1 MGDIMSISAIILAAG
16 YSRRMGK
23 NKLLLKYR
31 GESLIENTIET
42 IEKCGF
48 SEIILVG
55 RDEKIIEIGNRHG
68 LKVIKNQN
76 AVKGISESIK
86 LGVRNASKTNGYMF
100 FTADQPFLDVDTIKR
115 LIREFIEDSS
125 YIIVPRCNGRR
136 GNPVIFPDNFKE
148 EFLEL
153 QGDVGGKTIIN
164 KNLYGVKFIEIQDSW
179 ALFDVDT
186 NENYEYILK
195 LEENNEYV

>member
-1 MGDIMSISAIILAAG
+1 VGDIMSISAIILAAG

-48 SEIILVG
+48 SEIILIG
-55 RDEKIIEIGNRHG
+55 RDEKILEIGNRHG
-68 LKVIKNQN
+68 LVVIKNEN
-76 AVKGISESIK
+76 AVRGISESIK
-86 LGVRNASKTNGYMF
+86 LGVRNATKTDGYMF
-100 FTADQPFLDVDTIKR
+100 FTADQPFLDADTIKS
-115 LIREFIEDSS
+115 LIREFIEDSA
-125 YIIVPRCNGRR
+125 YIVVPRCNGRR
-136 GNPVIFPDNFKE
+136 GNPVIFPDSFKE
-148 EFLEL
+148 DFLKL
-153 QGDVGGKTIIN
+153 QGDIGGKTIIN
-164 KNLYGVKFIEIQDSW
+164 KNLYTVKFIEISDSW

>member
-1 MGDIMSISAIILAAG
+1 MSISAIILAAG

-31 GESLIENTIET
+31 GKSLIEHTIET

-48 SEIILVG
+48 SEVILVG
-55 RDEKIIEIGNRHG
+55 RNKKIIDIGNRYG
-68 LKVIKNQN
+68 LVVVRNQN
-76 AVKGISESIK
+76 ADKGISESIK
-86 LGVRNASKTNGYMF
+86 LGVMHSKKTDGYMF
-100 FTADQPFLDVDTIKR
+100 FTADQPFLDENTIKQ
-115 LIREFIEDSS
+115 LAREFTEDYD
-125 YIIVPRCNGRR
+125 YIIVPKCDVRR
-136 GNPVIFPDNFKE
+136 GNPVIFPYSFKGD
-148 EFLEL
+148 FLKLE
-153 QGDVGGKTIIN
+153 GDVGGKIIVN
-164 KNLYGVKFIEIQDSW
+164 ENLDKVKFIEINDSW

>member
-1 MGDIMSISAIILAAG
+1 MSISAIILAAG

-31 GESLIENTIET
+31 GESLIEHTIET
-42 IEKCGF
+42 IKKCGF
-48 SEIILVG
+48 SEIILIG
-55 RDEKIIEIGNRHG
+55 RDEKILEIGNEHG
-68 LKVIKNQN
+68 LVVIKNEN
-76 AVKGISESIK
+76 AVRGISESIK
-86 LGVRNASKTNGYMF
+86 LGVRNAAKTDGYMF
-100 FTADQPFLDVDTIKR
+100 FTADQPFLDIDTIKS
-115 LIREFIEDSS
+115 LTHEFTKDPA
-125 YIIVPRCNGRR
+125 YIIVPRSDGRR
-136 GNPVIFPDNFKE
+136 GNPTIFPCSFKE
-148 EFLEL
+148 EFLNL
-153 QGDVGGKTIIN
+153 QGDIGGKIIIN